1 MSAGGVVAGRRGARV
16 DAVKM
21 WIRYGIG
28 QGLRSVSTAA
38 ALASLAARNR
48 TCRVDV
54 PASGEVTVSLTTHGA
69 RLKYVHLAVESIAR
83 GSVAAPIV
91 LWLDRRDYES
101 AWPAP
106 LRRLV
111 ARGLQVRCSDG
122 SYGPHTK
129 YWGTFREMAGA
140 GTRVVTVDDDVIYP
154 PWFLER
160 LLEAA
165 RDEPEAVWA
174 YRAHRIAMRAGAVQP
189 YRKWGPVTGTS
200 ASPLNFATGVSG
212 VLYPAP
218 FIDYV
223 VAQGER
229 FLRVSPRADDV
240 WLHLCELRSGHLV
253 RQVYSL
259 PQNFPVVAAT
269 QVGTLAVRNTFGG
282 GNDRQIAVAYG
293 RADVEKLWSAAPRPN

>member
-1 MSAGGVVAGRRGARV
+1 MSTGGVVTGRGGARV

-48 TCRVDV
+48 TCRVDI
-54 PASGEVTVSLTTHGA
+54 PASGEVVVSLTTHGA

-83 GSVAAPIV
+83 GSVRAPIV
-91 LWLDRRDYES
+91 LWLDRGDYES

-106 LRRLV
+106 LRRLA

-129 YWGTFREMAGA
+129 YWGMFREVAGA

-165 RDEPEAVWA
+165 GEQPEAVWA
-174 YRAHRIAMRAGAVQP
+174 YRAHRIMMRAGAVQP
-189 YRKWGPVTGTS
+189 YRKWGQATNTL

-212 VLYPAP
+212 VLYPAA
-218 FIDYV
+218 FIEYV

-229 FLRVSPRADDV
+229 FLQVSPRADDV

-253 RQVYSL
+253 RQVYSAS
-259 PQNFPVVAAT
+259 QNFPVVPAT
-269 QVGTLAVRNTFGG
+269 KVGTLAVRNTFGG
-282 GNDRQIAVAYG
+282 GNDRQIAVTYG
-293 RADVEKLWSAAPRPN
+293 QADVDKLRKAALRPN

>member
-1 MSAGGVVAGRRGARV
+1 MPTGGAVTGRGGARV

-21 WIRYGIG
+21 WIRYGID
-28 QGLRSVSTAA
+28 QGLRSASTVA
-38 ALASLAARNR
+38 ALASLASINR
-48 TCRVDV
+48 TCRVEI
-54 PASGEVTVSLTTHGA
+54 PASGEVVVSLTTHGT
-69 RLKYVHLAVESIAR
+69 RLKYVHLALESIAR
-83 GSVAAPIV
+83 GSVRAPIV

-101 AWPAP
+101 VWPAP

-129 YWGTFREMAGA
+129 YWGTFREVVGA

-154 PWFLER
+154 TWFLER

-165 RDEPEAVWA
+165 DEQPEAVWA
-174 YRAHRIAMRAGAVQP
+174 YRAHRILMREGVLQP
-189 YRKWGPVTGTS
+189 YRRWGRVTGTS
-200 ASPLNFATGVSG
+200 SSPLNFATGVSG
-212 VLYPAP
+212 VLYPASL
-218 FIDYV
+218 IEYV
-223 VAQGER
+223 VAQGEH
-229 FLRVSPRADDV
+229 FLQVSPRADDV

-253 RQVYSL
+253 RQVYSAS
-259 PQNFPVVAAT
+259 QNFPVVPAT

-293 RADVEKLWSAAPRPN
+293 PADVDELWAAVR